1 MMERGSGRSKG
12 LSLVI
17 RTTVMFKMK
26 KKEDK
31 KKIKREDNIRTCVVS
46 K

>member
-26 KKEDK
+26 KKRRQEENK
-31 KKIKREDNIRTCVVS
+31 KGR
-46 K
+46 